1 MKKCFI
7 LVIAFVAFLP
17 VAFAQTW
24 SVGAGYVNRQKKGH
38 YSTEGILIG
47 GQYEYRF
54 NSSRWSAAAGLEYS
68 AVKDSDSG
76 SVHYDQRVHIPLTAG
91 FRIISAGNINVGLYA
106 GPAMVV
112 GIFHRD
118 QWPSPYYISS
128 KVENEYWGDDN
139 HWGAKN
145 PLGLMACGGVTVDF
159 SRKCR
164 LRSGYSYA
172 LIDHTYGE
180 THRFWDVSMFYLF

>member
-1 MKKCFI
+1 MKKHLV
-7 LVIAFVAFLP
+7 LVIALIALSTA
-17 VAFAQTW
+17 AFAQTW
-24 SVGAGYVNRQKKGH
+24 SVGAGYVNRQYGKLNKKWGH

-68 AVKDSDSG
+68 AVKDSNSG

-112 GIFHRD
+112 GIYHRD
-118 QWPSPYYISS
+118 RSYTSI
-128 KVENEYWGDDN
+128 KVGNEYWGDN
-139 HWGAKN
+139 N
-145 PLGLMACGGVTVDF
+145 PLGLMACGGVSFDF
-159 SRKCR
+159 SKKCR
-164 LRSGYSYA
+164 LRSSYSYA
-172 LIDHTYGE
+172 LIDHTNGE
-180 THRFWDVSMFYLF
+180 THRFWDIILFYLF